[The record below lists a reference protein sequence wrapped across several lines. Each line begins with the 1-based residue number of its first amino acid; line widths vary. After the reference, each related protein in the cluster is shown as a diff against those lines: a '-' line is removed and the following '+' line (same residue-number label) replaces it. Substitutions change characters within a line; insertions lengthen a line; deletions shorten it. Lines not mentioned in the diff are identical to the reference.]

1 MKVFRLLASA
11 MIAGSCACA
20 QGTTPRQTDVSFRHE
35 VQRAIEKGNDFLKS
49 AQNSNGWWSTPD
61 HPSVTALAL
70 SAMMGEPG
78 ARLKNSP
85 EVKKGYAFVLGCVQP
100 DGGIYVT
107 NLANYNTSICMM
119 GLLAAHDSKYDN
131 A

>member
-1 MKVFRLLASA
+1 MNSTRIMRFEIKPMRHFQILACV
-11 MIAGSCACA
+11 IAVASCACA
-20 QGTTPRQTDVSFRHE
+20 AETKPLRPTDVSFRHE
-35 VQRAIEKGNDFLKS
+35 VQRALEKGNDFLKS

-70 SAMMGEPG
+70 SAMMNEPN

-85 EVKKGYAFVLGCVQP
+85 AVKKGYAFVESCVRP

-107 NLANYNTSICMM
+107 HLANYNTSI
-119 GLLAAHDSKYDN
+119 
-131 A
+131 